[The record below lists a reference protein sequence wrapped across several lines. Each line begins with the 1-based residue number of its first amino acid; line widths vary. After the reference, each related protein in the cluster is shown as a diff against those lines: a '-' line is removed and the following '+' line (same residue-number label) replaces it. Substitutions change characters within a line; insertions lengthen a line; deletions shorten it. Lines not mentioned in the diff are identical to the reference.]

1 MLMSKEEILSQI
13 KEKELKFNQLKS
25 KIEDKESDEFHK
37 SYNDLLNYVALNLWN
52 PDFKIIDIYLKEK
65 EFAEKNLIKF
75 SELSDDL
82 KSDINLICL
91 ALCIDTEKN
100 FYQIPE
106 AIREKA
112 ITDLIIGIDKYGY
125 TRDWRYDPL
134 EKEYILK
141 HTILSKYFDTD
152 VPLGNIEKSSIGD
165 WYDNSILASL
175 LNLFVENTPFFD
187 SLEHKK
193 YIFILFKEFG
203 INPESFLEN
212 AFQQLDQSLLDDEN
226 FILEVLSY
234 YNNYGIPIQYAGER
248 LRKDKSLALR
258 VCSIDGS
265 NLLDF
270 DLKFLKDREVVITAL
285 LNSPIYY
292 RDIDPDLQQDDL
304 IYDLVIKHPHL
315 NEHELKGIK
324 KIKAEASS

>member
-1 MLMSKEEILSQI
+1 MSKEKILSQI
-13 KEKELKFNQLKS
+13 KEKELKFKQLKS

-134 EKEYILK
+134 EKEYLLK
-141 HTILSKYFDTD
+141 HTILSKYFNTD
-152 VPLGNIEKSSIGD
+152 VPLGNIEESSNGD
-165 WYDNSILASL
+165 WYDNSILVPLS
-175 LNLFVENTPFFD
+175 NLFVEYTPSFD
-187 SLEHKK
+187 STEHKK
-193 YIFILFKEFG
+193 YIFILFKE
-203 INPESFLEN
+203 LMMK
-212 AFQQLDQSLLDDEN
+212 
-226 FILEVLSY
+226 ILS
-234 YNNYGIPIQYAGER
+234 
-248 LRKDKSLALR
+248 
-258 VCSIDGS
+258 
-265 NLLDF
+265 
-270 DLKFLKDREVVITAL
+270 
-285 LNSPIYY
+285 
-292 RDIDPDLQQDDL
+292 
-304 IYDLVIKHPHL
+304 
-315 NEHELKGIK
+315 
-324 KIKAEASS
+324 